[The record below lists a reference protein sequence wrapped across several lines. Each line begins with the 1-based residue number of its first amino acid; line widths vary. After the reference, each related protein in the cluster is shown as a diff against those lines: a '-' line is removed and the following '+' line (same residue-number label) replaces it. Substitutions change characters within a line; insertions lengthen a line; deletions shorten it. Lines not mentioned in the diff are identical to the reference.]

1 MARLMIALCRL
12 EQDACKKVT
21 LAIKDNLFELDFD
34 SKGNCFID
42 IEHEDVI
49 RVSVQGEGLLG
60 QNETGEL
67 DKSILVGV
75 SVDSLPA
82 EPDQVNEIVDD
93 TDLTLGQ
100 NETGELDKSIL
111 VGVSVDSLP
120 AEPDQVT
127 EIDAGLTSGQKTM
140 QDVPIEIV
148 ESLIKEAEGIKHD

>member
-1 MARLMIALCRL
+1 MARLMIALCRI
-12 EQDACKKVT
+12 EEDSCKKVFLT
-21 LAIKDNLFELDFD
+21 IKDNVFELDFD

-67 DKSILVGV
+67 ENSILAGV
-75 SVDSLPA
+75 S
-82 EPDQVNEIVDD
+82 
-93 TDLTLGQ
+93 
-100 NETGELDKSIL
+100 LDH
-111 VGVSVDSLP
+111 LP

-140 QDVPIEIV
+140 QDVPIELA
-148 ESLIKEAEGIKHD
+148 ESLINETEGIKHD